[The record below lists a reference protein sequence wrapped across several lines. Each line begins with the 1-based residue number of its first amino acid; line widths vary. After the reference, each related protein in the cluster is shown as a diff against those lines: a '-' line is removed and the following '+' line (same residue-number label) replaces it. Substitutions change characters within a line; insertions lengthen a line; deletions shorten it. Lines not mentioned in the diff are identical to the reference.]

1 VRRRSAVLTS
11 AAMSNETGEG
21 GTGRS
26 SFLVSLFLALLLCF
40 AAIGSHSLWSPDE
53 PTGAG
58 VGRAMRD
65 GGDWIVPRLNGEPF
79 LEKPPLY
86 WWSLAASLSL
96 LGISDAAA
104 RVPSALFGVLTLM
117 VAWTAGRRLGSPRQG
132 LLAVVVLAT
141 TMLFVQNATRVTVD
155 PALMLFIA
163 LAHLGFVLLAE
174 PRSPGEARW
183 ARLLARSII
192 VLALSLA
199 FLAKGIVALGLGA
212 GPPVLYLL
220 ATRRARFLRELLL
233 LTALGIP
240 VFALLV
246 APWAVALQRAAGWDG
261 LRECLV
267 NNTVSR
273 FVHTDLSRRYGHTE
287 PFWFYLAIAP
297 AWLLPWTL
305 ALPAMLL
312 GGMRSGIFRR
322 ETPGSDGHRLL
333 LATAGIGLLML
344 SIPSS
349 KREVYLL
356 PLLPAFAVCVAGWL
370 DGVGK
375 PGELKPG
382 ELKPLDRRTLL
393 ALGGFA
399 AILPLLLGAAALWLA
414 WAPHVPGGAA
424 ALRGALPAAGIAGF
438 GLVSLALGAGL
449 ALGLARHW
457 RRSPSVSWV
466 MAALL
471 LLVLGLE
478 TAVEGFVDP
487 VKRTDELTAAL
498 ASYFPRKEPIPG
510 YLPPVVSNE
519 AIFGIIGFKLGRT
532 VHPLSTPEEVRA
544 WLAGHPGAPLLV
556 RMEELRR
563 LPPDLQGGLAF
574 VYDERGRKSAPF
586 GIAVWRGASRGLS
599 ASRPAPGPGRGGA

>member
-1 VRRRSAVLTS
+1 
-11 AAMSNETGEG
+11 MPNETGKNR

-26 SFLVSLFLALLLCF
+26 SLLVSLFLALLLCC

-65 GGDWIVPRLNGEPF
+65 SGDWIVPRLNGEPF

-86 WWSLAASLSL
+86 WWTLAASLRL

-104 RVPSALFGVLTLM
+104 RAPSALFGVLTLM
-117 VAWTAGRRLGSPRQG
+117 VAWAAGRRLGGPRQG
-132 LLAVVVLAT
+132 LLAVVVLGT

-155 PALMLFIA
+155 PALMFFVA
-163 LAHLGFVLLAE
+163 LAHLGFLLLAG

-183 ARLLARSII
+183 ARLLARAIV

-199 FLAKGIVALGLGA
+199 FLCKGIVALGLGA

-220 ATRRARFLRELLL
+220 ATRRARFVRELLL
-233 LTALGIP
+233 LAALGIP

-246 APWAVALQRAAGWDG
+246 TPWAVALQRAAGWAG

-273 FVHTDLSRRYGHTE
+273 FVRTDLSSRYGHTE
-287 PFWFYLAIAP
+287 PFWFYLVI
-297 AWLLPWTL
+297 
-305 ALPAMLL
+305 
-312 GGMRSGIFRR
+312 RR
-322 ETPGSDGHRLL
+322 GTPESEGHRLL

-370 DGVGK
+370 DQVN
-375 PGELKPG
+375 PGT
-382 ELKPLDRRTLL
+382 LKPLDRRTLL

-399 AILPLLLGAAALWLA
+399 AALPLLLGAAALWLA
-414 WAPHVPGGAA
+414 WAPHVPAGAA
-424 ALRGALPAAGIAGF
+424 PLRGALPAAGIAGF

-449 ALGLARHW
+449 ALRLAR
-457 RRSPSVSWV
+457 RRASPSVSWIL
-466 MAALL
+466 AALL

-498 ASYFPRKEPIPG
+498 AAYFPGKEPIPG

-556 RMEELRR
+556 RMEQLGR

-599 ASRPAPGPGRGGA
+599 ASRPAPPPARSGA

>member
-1 VRRRSAVLTS
+1 
-11 AAMSNETGEG
+11 
-21 GTGRS
+21 
-26 SFLVSLFLALLLCF
+26 
-40 AAIGSHSLWSPDE
+40 
-53 PTGAG
+53 
-58 VGRAMRD
+58 MRD
-65 GGDWIVPRLNGEPF
+65 SGDWIVPRLNGEPF

-86 WWSLAASLSL
+86 WWTLAASLSL

-104 RVPSALFGVLTLM
+104 RAPSALFSVLTLM
-117 VAWTAGRRLGSPRQG
+117 VAWTAGRRLGGPRQG
-132 LLAVVVLAT
+132 LLALVVLGT

-155 PALMLFIA
+155 PALMFFVA
-163 LAHLGFVLLAE
+163 LAHLGFLLLAGLTG
-174 PRSPGEARW
+174 PGSPGEARW

-199 FLAKGIVALGLGA
+199 FLCKGIVALGLGA

-220 ATRRARFLRELLL
+220 ATRRARFVRELLL
-233 LTALGIP
+233 LAALGIP

-246 APWAVALQRAAGWDG
+246 APWAVALQRAAGWAG

-273 FVHTDLSRRYGHTE
+273 FVQTDLSRRYGHTE

-297 AWLLPWTL
+297 PWLMPWTL
-305 ALPAMLL
+305 ALPAML
-312 GGMRSGIFRR
+312 RSGVFRR
-322 ETPGSDGHRLL
+322 DTPGSEGHRLL

-370 DGVGK
+370 DQVN
-375 PGELKPG
+375 PGTV
-382 ELKPLDRRTLL
+382 KPLDRRTLL

-399 AILPLLLGAAALWLA
+399 AFLPLMIGAAALWLA
-414 WAPHVPGGAA
+414 WAPQVPGGAA
-424 ALRGALPAAGIAGF
+424 PLRGALPAAGIAGF
-438 GLVSLALGAGL
+438 GIVSLALGAGL
-449 ALGLARHW
+449 ALGLV
-457 RRSPSVSWV
+457 RRRASPSVSWIL
-466 MAALL
+466 AALL

-478 TAVEGFVDP
+478 TAVEGFIDP

-498 ASYFPRKEPIPG
+498 AAYFPGPPGGEPIPA

-556 RMEELRR
+556 RMEQLRR

>member
-1 VRRRSAVLTS
+1 
-11 AAMSNETGEG
+11 MSNETGEG

-117 VAWTAGRRLGSPRQG
+117 VAWTAGRRLGGPRQG

-155 PALMLFIA
+155 PALMLFVA

-174 PRSPGEARW
+174 LAESRSPGEARW

-233 LTALGIP
+233 LAALGIP

-312 GGMRSGIFRR
+312 GGMRDGMRGGIFRR
-322 ETPGSDGHRLL
+322 ETPGSEGHRLL

-370 DGVGK
+370 DGVGDGTRP
-375 PGELKPG
+375 PGEV
-382 ELKPLDRRTLL
+382 KPLDRRTLL

-399 AILPLLLGAAALWLA
+399 AALPLVLGAAALWLA
-414 WAPHVPGGAA
+414 WAPHVPAGAA

-438 GLVSLALGAGL
+438 GLVSLAAGAGL
-449 ALGLARHW
+449 ALGLV
-457 RRSPSVSWV
+457 RRRASPSVSWI

-478 TAVEGFVDP
+478 TAVEGFIDP

-498 ASYFPRKEPIPG
+498 AAYFPGPPGGEPIPG

-532 VHPLSTPEEVRA
+532 IHPLSTPEEVRA

-586 GIAVWRGASRGLS
+586 GIAVWRGERRGLS